1 LCRKLLLSNWSAQ
14 QQHDAAVAALQAAGA
29 SPADLVSA
37 IVGSGS
43 AANGAG
49 SSKKQQSMLSG
60 ISRLWGADK
69 TTSSSSSSSSGSGSK
84 NATPASSALPASSQ
98 QNSAAAAPGVN
109 ESAGSSID
117 SGRVGK
123 GLDAS
128 DVVWAAQLDAAMA
141 CEVQLLSDMC
151 VSSLRHIHKLAAL
164 STLMEDF
171 W

>member
-1 LCRKLLLSNWSAQ
+1 
-14 QQHDAAVAALQAAGA
+14 
-29 SPADLVSA
+29 VSA

-43 AANGAG
+43 TADGAG

-69 TTSSSSSSSSGSGSK
+69 TTSSSSSSSGSK
-84 NATPASSALPASSQ
+84 NATPASSALPDSSQ
-98 QNSAAAAPGVN
+98 QHSAAAAPGVS
-109 ESAGSSID
+109 ESAGARID
-117 SGRVGK
+117 SGRIGK

-128 DVVWAAQLDAAMA
+128 DIVWAAQLDAAMA

-151 VSSLRHIHKLAAL
+151 VSSLRHIHKLTAL